1 MPDEFYC
8 LSEVDLFRDLSRREM
23 AELGARAPL
32 REVPSGQVVFSPER
46 PTGTLFIIKRGRI
59 RLYTLSPAGQAVTTA
74 VLGPGSVFGEVPLVG
89 LRMGGNWA
97 ESLEPSR
104 LCLMSPQDVRELLL
118 ADPRIATRIAEHM
131 FERISELEH
140 RLTDLA
146 CKTLPERLAGT
157 LWMLSKGVPAGTAP
171 EPVRLT
177 HQQLAGLVNATR
189 ERTTTALGELADR
202 GLLRLHRGKIT
213 VTSRES
219 LRSYADSQGPPPGDL
234 PRHD

>member
-1 MPDEFYC
+1 MSDEVYC

-32 REVPSGQVVFSPER
+32 RDVPAGQVVFSPER
-46 PTGTLFIIKRGRI
+46 PTDTLFIIKRGWI
-59 RLYTLSPAGQAVTTA
+59 RLYQISSTGQAVTTA

-89 LRMGGNWA
+89 LRMGRNWA

-104 LCLMSPQDVRELLL
+104 LCLMGPQDVRDLLL
-118 ADPRIATRIAEHM
+118 ADPRIAARIAEHM

-146 CKTLPERLAGT
+146 CKTLSERLAET
-157 LWMLSKGVPAGTAP
+157 LWMLSKGVSVGTAP

-213 VTSRES
+213 VTSRER
-219 LRSYADSQGPPPGDL
+219 LRSYADSLGMAPGDL
-234 PRHD
+234 PKQE